1 MTKYGVSLLSG
12 GLDSTTVT
20 TQAINEVD
28 DITALTFHYNQL
40 GYKEIACSKL
50 VTNSLGIEHIII
62 DISSVKDLVNHSSL
76 INPSLVNGSNF
87 EQQNNKPNIPMTYV
101 PMRNTIFIS
110 LAAAFLENRILQSI
124 EKHRNPP
131 EDTVAKIF
139 LGANVVDFSGYP
151 DCRPDFFSRMEHAI
165 CYGSKLYI
173 EYGIKIEIINPI
185 LNLSKAQII
194 KLGKEL
200 DAPIHLTWSC
210 YQEGDEPCGAC
221 ESCQIR
227 SSGFEQAGFQ
237 DLTQP

>member
-40 GYKEIACSKL
+40 GYREIACSEL

-76 INPSLVNGSNF
+76 INPSLVSGSNF
-87 EQQNNKPNIPMTYV
+87 KQHNNKPNIPITYV

-124 EKHRNPP
+124 EKHGSHP
-131 EDTVAKIF
+131 EEMVAKIF

-151 DCRPDFFSRMEHAI
+151 DCRLDFFSRMEHAI

-173 EYGIKIEIINPI
+173 EYGIKIEIVNPI

-210 YQEGDEPCGAC
+210 YQEGNEPCGAC